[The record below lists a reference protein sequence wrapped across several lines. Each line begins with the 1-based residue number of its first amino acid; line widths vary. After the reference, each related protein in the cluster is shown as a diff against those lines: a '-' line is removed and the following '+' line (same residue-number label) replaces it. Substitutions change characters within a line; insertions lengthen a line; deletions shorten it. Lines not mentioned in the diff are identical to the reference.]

1 MIPSLNDVLLT
12 ELTVEEQPSKT
23 YRMHIEKEYIGGTCD
38 DLESIKQAVF
48 KIVNTERYRHMIY
61 SWNYGI
67 ELADLFGQRIG
78 YVVPE
83 IQRRITEALMQ
94 DDRVLAVDNFE
105 FDTSKRH
112 EVVCT
117 FVVHTAYGSFESE
130 RAVNI

>member
-48 KIVNTERYRHMIY
+48 KIINTARYRHMIY

-83 IQRRITEALMQ
+83 IQRRITEALSQ
-94 DDRVLAVDNFE
+94 DDRVLAIDNFE